1 MEYIKEFEKTEWT
14 KRLAQTQRLRVKHP
28 GRIPMIVDRGN
39 VSTPKP
45 KNHRFLVPLEM
56 EQKIADGTILKSPMT
71 MASFMSELR
80 KNIPTLRPDQSI
92 FIFIYGSNILTPM
105 SAPLSQIYDE
115 HQEKD
120 GFLKI
125 IYTIESTFG

>member
-14 KRLAQTQRLRVKHP
+14 KRLAQTQRLRIKHG

-39 VSTPKP
+39 ISTPKP
-45 KNHRFLVPLEM
+45 QNHRFLVPLEI
-56 EQKIADGTILKSPMT
+56 EQKLADGTVMKAPMT
-71 MASFMSELR
+71 MANFMVELR
-80 KNIPTLRPDQSI
+80 KNIPTLRPDQAI
-92 FIFIYGSNILTPM
+92 FMFIYGTNVLASM
-105 SAPLSQIYDE
+105 STPLSQIYDE

-125 IYTIESTFG
+125 IFTIESTFG